1 MSDTRPDTPEEQPS
15 TETAWSAS
23 DNPSLPSET
32 SSDAPLADAGDTVG
46 ESHAPT
52 EPLDAPSNDEA
63 THAPIYT
70 SGPVF
75 EASSEAWGTPTEPA
89 HGSQRDPNSSS
100 SMIVDEVPFSS
111 QRTSRSLWS
120 TRVSLLL
127 VAALVGG
134 LAGHFA
140 APSSSST
147 GGLTIN
153 QVATPPQAGSSGGGM
168 SIPKLVAKV
177 LPSIVSIDVSGNG
190 EEDQGT
196 GMIISKN
203 GLVVTN
209 NHVIAA
215 AVNGGSIT
223 VTRSGTT
230 KSIGATL
237 VGTNPVD
244 DVALLRIDGASNLP
258 TVTFGDSNG
267 LEAGDEVIAIGN
279 ALGLAAG
286 TPTVTSGIVSALG
299 RTVTAGTTTS
309 TETLTNMIQT
319 DAAINP
325 GNSGGPLLDS
335 SGDVIG
341 MNTAVAGTLEDGENT
356 QNIGFA
362 IPTATI
368 ESLLP
373 SLKAGESVVNHGAF
387 IGVEIES
394 MTPSLQAEYN
404 FSVST
409 GAVVM
414 SVISGTGAAA
424 AGVQQGDIIVG
435 INNTTIDSAQD
446 VSSVIS
452 SLRPGDII
460 SLHIVRGTKHL
471 TLKVTLGHTPS
482 S

>member
-1 MSDTRPDTPEEQPS
+1 VDASDENASIPLHDVVGD
-15 TETAWSAS
+15 SAS
-23 DNPSLPSET
+23 PVEESSQERDPVVVPAMALGPSE
-32 SSDAPLADAGDTVG
+32 SAHI
-46 ESHAPT
+46 E
-52 EPLDAPSNDEA
+52 
-63 THAPIYT
+63 
-70 SGPVF
+70 
-75 EASSEAWGTPTEPA
+75 GTPPQETL
-89 HGSQRDPNSSS
+89 RDPASSS
-100 SMIVDEVPFSS
+100 SMIDETPLSS
-111 QRTSRSLWS
+111 QVRRNRGGLWS

-140 APSSSST
+140 SSST
-147 GGLTIN
+147 SHDGEVTIN
-153 QVATPPQAGSSGGGM
+153 EVSNAPGTSTSSGGM
-168 SIPKLVAKV
+168 NIPKLVQKV
-177 LPSIVSIDVSGNG
+177 LPSIVSIKVVGSGS
-190 EEDQGT
+190 EDQGT
-196 GMIISKN
+196 GMIISKR

-215 AVNGGSIT
+215 AVDGGTIT

-230 KSIGATL
+230 KSEAATL

-244 DVALLRIDGASNLP
+244 DVALIRINNASDLTP
-258 TVTFGDSNG
+258 VTFGNSNKLEVGDS
-267 LEAGDEVIAIGN
+267 LVAIGN

-299 RTVTAGTTTS
+299 RTVTAGTDTA

-335 SGDVIG
+335 SGNVIG
-341 MNTAVAGTLEDGENT
+341 MNTAVAGTLSDGENS

-362 IPTATI
+362 IPVATI
-368 ESLLP
+368 QSLLP
-373 SLKAGESVVNHGAF
+373 TLMAGESVVTHGAF

-394 MTPSLQAEYN
+394 MTPSLQSQYG
-404 FSVST
+404 FTVSS

-424 AGVQQGDIIVG
+424 AGVKQGDIIVG
-435 INNTTIDSAQD
+435 INNTTIESAQD
-446 VSSVIS
+446 VGSVIS
-452 SLRPGDII
+452 SLHPGQRIA
-460 SLHIVRGTKHL
+460 LHIVRGTKHL
-471 TLKVTLGHTPS
+471 VIEVTLGKEPS